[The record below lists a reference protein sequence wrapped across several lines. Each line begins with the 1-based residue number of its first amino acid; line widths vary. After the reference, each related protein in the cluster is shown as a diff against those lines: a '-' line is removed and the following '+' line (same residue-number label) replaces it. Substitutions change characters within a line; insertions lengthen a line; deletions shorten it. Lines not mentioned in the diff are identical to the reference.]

1 MENIATAS
9 GKPQFRSAD
18 DFSVSRALDP
28 QLSPP
33 VVASN
38 RPSETRERER
48 EREREKGREARSEK
62 LGALNP
68 NPNIIQ

>member
-1 MENIATAS
+1 MIS
-9 GKPQFRSAD
+9 L
-18 DFSVSRALDP
+18 SRAIDP

-38 RPSETRERER
+38 RPATTRERER
-48 EREREKGREARSEK
+48 EREGERGREATSEK

>member
-1 MENIATAS
+1 MESIATAS

-38 RPSETRERER
+38 RPAKTRERER
-48 EREREKGREARSEK
+48 DRKEEKREARSSEH
-62 LGALNP
+62 
-68 NPNIIQ
+68 

>member
-1 MENIATAS
+1 MIS
-9 GKPQFRSAD
+9 L
-18 DFSVSRALDP
+18 SRAIDP

-38 RPSETRERER
+38 RPATTRERER
-48 EREREKGREARSEK
+48 ERERERGREKGREATSEK